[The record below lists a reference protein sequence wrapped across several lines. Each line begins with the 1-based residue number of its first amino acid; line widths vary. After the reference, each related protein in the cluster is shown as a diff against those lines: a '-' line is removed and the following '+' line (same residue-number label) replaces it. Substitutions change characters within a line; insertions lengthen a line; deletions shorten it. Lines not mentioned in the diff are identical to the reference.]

1 MHAINLRF
9 RAGLTTLAV
18 LAVAAPLSNGFA
30 ADTEIERTISIIELR
45 HGPDSSS
52 LTVDYL
58 KALRAAFREE
68 NKGDYIL
75 VPVKTAAAK
84 LGKKR
89 AQVPGSV
96 TAERRT
102 SLSEAKKAGV
112 QYLDKADAVNA
123 IKALNATKSKYLPA
137 LAAPGA
143 DAALRKDYLDVLA
156 QLATAH
162 VVAQEKDNAAD
173 VFREVITTFGLKA
186 PITDDFYRPDVVEIF
201 NSVVKDVMA
210 LKKGSIDVSS
220 SPLGATIILNGADR
234 GKTPKQVADLLPG
247 DYSLRLQRGSDS
259 SMLHTVRVDG
269 GKVSKVNIDIPF
281 ESHLVL
287 DEASVGLSYKDMDEA
302 TKRIP
307 LDAMTLGRA
316 VELNLVA
323 VVGVI
328 GDKLAVFLIDV
339 GQSRVISSNN
349 GIPVP
354 QVGLSKKAVQRAL
367 TTMIGSK
374 KQVLSTQRN
383 DWYTSVPGWAVSGV
397 GAVSLIVGLA
407 YVSSMASTEY
417 YPCPNP
423 EVKCVPDP
431 NGASYPL
438 YLDEANERVASQQTD
453 QVISGVGLTVGL
465 VAVGVGA
472 WLFYRHAQGDSV
484 AGLGVDFGSEGQG
497 LVLPPAA
504 FGTAPTFFSALE

>member
-1 MHAINLRF
+1 MHALDMRF
-9 RAGLTTLAV
+9 RAGLMTLAALV
-18 LAVAAPLSNGFA
+18 ILAPVSNGLA
-30 ADTEIERTISIIELR
+30 ADSEIERTISIIELR
-45 HGPDSSS
+45 HGPDASS

-58 KALRAAFREE
+58 KALRSAFQQE

-75 VPVKTAAAK
+75 VPVQTAAEK

-89 AQVPGSV
+89 AQVPGSL

-102 SLSEAKKAGV
+102 SLSEAKKMGV

-123 IKALNATKSKYLPA
+123 IKALNAAKSKYRPA

-143 DAALRKDYLDVLA
+143 DAALRKEYLDVLA
-156 QLATAH
+156 KLATAH
-162 VVAQEKDNAAD
+162 VVAEQKDNAAE

-201 NSVVKDVMA
+201 NSVVKDVTA
-210 LKKGSIDVSS
+210 LQKGSIDVSS
-220 SPLGATIILNGADR
+220 TPLGAGIILNGADR
-234 GKTPKQVADLLPG
+234 GKTPSQVADLLPG

-287 DEASVGLSYKDMDEA
+287 DENSVGLSYKDMDEA
-302 TKRIP
+302 TRRIP

-328 GDKLAVFLIDV
+328 DDKLAIFLIDV

-349 GIPVP
+349 SISVP

-367 TTMIGSK
+367 STMIGSK
-374 KQVLSTQRN
+374 KGVVAAQAG

-397 GAVSLIVGLA
+397 GAVSLIVGLI
-407 YVSSMASTEY
+407 YSPYLASAEY

-423 EVKCVPDP
+423 EVKCVTEP
-431 NGASYPL
+431 NHPSYSL
-438 YLDEANERVASQQTD
+438 YLAEANDRASEHESG
-453 QVISGVGLTVGL
+453 QVVSGVTLILG
-465 VAVGVGA
+465 VAALGA
-472 WLFYRHAQGDSV
+472 GAYLFYRQAQGTPLV
-484 AGLGVDFGSEGQG
+484 GLGLDPEQDSFRLPPAMFGSE
-497 LVLPPAA
+497 PA
-504 FGTAPTFFSALE
+504 FFPALR